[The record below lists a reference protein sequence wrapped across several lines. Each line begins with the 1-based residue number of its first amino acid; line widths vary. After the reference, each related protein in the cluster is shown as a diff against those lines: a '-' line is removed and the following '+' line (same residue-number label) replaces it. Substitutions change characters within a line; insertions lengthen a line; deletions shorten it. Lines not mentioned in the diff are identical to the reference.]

1 MRIQQIYTKCL
12 AEASYYIESNG
23 IAAVID
29 PIRESE
35 PYLELA
41 AESGAKIKYVFETH
55 FHADFVSGHI
65 DLAKKTGATI
75 VFGPSAETDFESL
88 IAKEGD
94 VLEVGDLKIKVLH
107 TPGHTPESTTY
118 LLSDENG
125 KNHAIFTGDTL
136 FIGDVGRPDLAI
148 PNGLTTQD
156 LAGMLFDS
164 LRNKIMPLADDV
176 IVYPAHG
183 AGSACGKNLSSDTF
197 STLGEQ
203 KKSNYALNPEMTREA
218 FIKELTTDLP
228 PMAQYMPKNAA
239 INKTGYDSIDDVLER
254 GQKALSLEQFEAEV
268 ANGAL
273 ILDTRHSRTFITGF
287 IPGSMSIGLNGSF
300 AVWVGNL
307 IENIQ
312 ERIVIITEEGKEEES
327 VSRLARVGYDNAIG
341 YLKGGI
347 DTWKNAGKSLQTIT
361 SLEPESFA
369 KLFQAN
375 QDLAVIDVRKPGE
388 YNAEHLENVASFPLD
403 FIRKNV
409 DKLDAT
415 KTYYIHCAS
424 GYRSI
429 IASSMLKAK
438 GIDVID
444 LAGGIKALRNTEL
457 STKTAAC
464 SASA

>member
-23 IAAVID
+23 VAAVID

-88 IAKEGD
+88 ITKEGD
-94 VLEVGDLKIKVLH
+94 VLEVGDLKIEVLH

-239 INKTGYDSIDDVLER
+239 INKTGYDSIDEVLKR
-254 GQKALSLEQFEAEV
+254 GQKALSLEQFETEV

-287 IPGSMSIGLNGSF
+287 VPGSMSIGLNGSF

-347 DTWKNAGKSLQTIT
+347 DTWKNAGKPLQTIT
-361 SLEPESFA
+361 SLEPSSFA

-388 YNAEHLENVASFPLD
+388 YNAEHLENVDSFPLD

-409 DKLDAT
+409 NKLDPA

-444 LAGGIKALRNTEL
+444 LAGGIKALRDTEL